1 MARVLL
7 SAYACEPGRGSEPGV
22 GWNWATELA
31 ELGHHVTV
39 ITRADN
45 RTMIESHF
53 LPPNLTFVYFDLPRW
68 VQRWRA
74 GLRAKAAYYVLWQWF
89 AARHIRRL
97 FPSPPFDVVHHI
109 TYVSARYPSFMGS
122 LGIPFWFGPVSGGEA
137 VPRPLRSGFSAK
149 QRFREWL
156 RDVSN
161 SMLRFDPLV
170 RRTFHRAS
178 RILVTRDTRPLLP
191 SSCLSKTDVHLAVG
205 LPDAEL
211 TSMSRLST
219 NQSSELRMLYIG
231 RLLEWK
237 GVDIAL
243 LAMSQI
249 IKARPDVRFTIIGQ
263 GPARSRLE
271 NLCSDLHLQAVV
283 HWIGWQPQRTL
294 DEHYSTSNLLLF
306 PSLRDSGGS
315 VVLEALAHGLP
326 VLCTDLGGPGIIVD
340 ATCGRVLPTAGRER
354 TILSLDMADAV
365 IEVVSTPNLL
375 KSLSYGARV
384 RARQFKFRDLAEA
397 VYADLLPMKAPQQA

>member
-122 LGIPFWFGPVSGGEA
+122 LGTYRFGSVRSPVAKRSPVPFVPDSRPSNDSGSGYAMSRIPCCASIRWCAEPSI
-137 VPRPLRSGFSAK
+137 VPRAF
-149 QRFREWL
+149 W
-156 RDVSN
+156 
-161 SMLRFDPLV
+161 
-170 RRTFHRAS
+170 
-178 RILVTRDTRPLLP
+178 
-191 SSCLSKTDVHLAVG
+191 
-205 LPDAEL
+205 
-211 TSMSRLST
+211 
-219 NQSSELRMLYIG
+219 
-231 RLLEWK
+231 
-237 GVDIAL
+237 
-243 LAMSQI
+243 
-249 IKARPDVRFTIIGQ
+249 
-263 GPARSRLE
+263 
-271 NLCSDLHLQAVV
+271 
-283 HWIGWQPQRTL
+283 
-294 DEHYSTSNLLLF
+294 
-306 PSLRDSGGS
+306 
-315 VVLEALAHGLP
+315 
-326 VLCTDLGGPGIIVD
+326 
-340 ATCGRVLPTAGRER
+340 
-354 TILSLDMADAV
+354 
-365 IEVVSTPNLL
+365 
-375 KSLSYGARV
+375 
-384 RARQFKFRDLAEA
+384 
-397 VYADLLPMKAPQQA
+397 